1 MELSKLQQQFLKDVL
16 NAKPMQKIV
25 ISVYYIHLGE
35 IKIFDFDA
43 NYLKLIPIID
53 LVNYIEDKRFP
64 DERTTYK
71 VI

>member
-1 MELSKLQQQFLKDVL
+1 MELSRLQQQFLKDVL
-16 NAKPMQKIV
+16 NAKPTQKIV
-25 ISVYYIHLGE
+25 ISVYYIHLDK

-43 NYLKLIPIID
+43 GYLKLIPLIE

-64 DERTTYK
+64 DERTAYI